1 SVVVTI
7 ATPSGIVAAETARYP
22 AQSVRWAWV
31 RRWARGCMPPPKRL
45 CAPATSAF
53 GPLPAGNP
61 LYPSLPM
68 GLAPASLG
76 DPGPAG
82 AGKRRTPLPGRC
94 RARIASVARSGPT
107 STKDD
112 HEHPQHACPQTRGRA
127 SLRGVVRGDLGVFG
141 RGDAAHHHGGGR
153 ARGHRAL
160 PGLGTIVSTFVVV
173 QLLVYA
179 LAQVPAGLLLDR

>member
-1 SVVVTI
+1 MLIRWAKAGLRPRSVVVTI
-7 ATPSGIVAAETARYP
+7 ATPSGIVAAETARYL
-22 AQSVRWAWV
+22 AQSVRWARV

-94 RARIASVARSGPT
+94 RARIASRSEERRVG
-107 STKDD
+107 K
-112 HEHPQHACPQTRGRA
+112 ECRCRG
-127 SLRGVVRGDLGVFG
+127 
-141 RGDAAHHHGGGR
+141 AAEEEREKRRRHKESDC
-153 ARGHRAL
+153 
-160 PGLGTIVSTFVVV
+160 T
-173 QLLVYA
+173 
-179 LAQVPAGLLLDR
+179 